1 MNLLTVSGSPHVYGD
16 KNVKKIMWD
25 VIIAMVP
32 AMLVSFYYFGLSS
45 IVLMLTAIF
54 TAVVSEFLIAK
65 YVLKTTPTIW
75 DGSAIITAVLLAF
88 NVPTSLPWWQMVIGT
103 VFAIS
108 IAKMAF
114 GGLGKNPFN
123 PALAGRVFMLIS
135 FPVDMTTWP
144 IPGLPFN
151 TLNFAVD
158 GLTGPTSLGIVKEG
172 LMKGETIG
180 QLSGNLPDYMQM
192 FSGQMGGSLGEVSA
206 AALLIGG
213 LYMLIRRVITW
224 HIPVS
229 FLLSVF
235 AFAGILYLVDPT
247 QFIDPVFH
255 ILAGGVMLGA
265 FFMATDMVTSPMSV
279 KGQLLFG
286 FGCGVLTILIRVWG
300 AYPEGVSFAILLM
313 NAFTP
318 LINKA
323 FKPKSF
329 GR

>member
-25 VIIAMVP
+25 VIIAMIP
-32 AMLVSFYYFGLSS
+32 ALLVSFWYFGLSS
-45 IVLMLTAIF
+45 IVLTFTAIIS
-54 TAVVSEFLIAK
+54 AVIFEFLIAK
-65 YVLKTTPTIW
+65 YILKTTPTVM
-75 DGSAIITAVLLAF
+75 DGSAIITGMLLAF
-88 NVPTSLPWWQMVIGT
+88 NVPTSLPWWQMMIGT
-103 VFAIS
+103 LFAIS
-108 IAKMAF
+108 VAKMAF

-123 PALAGRVFMLIS
+123 PALAGRVFLLIS

-144 IPGLPFN
+144 LPRLPFN
-151 TLNFAVD
+151 TMNFAVD

-172 LMKGETIG
+172 LMKGETID
-180 QLSGNLPDYMQM
+180 QLSNNLPSYMDM
-192 FSGQMGGSLGEVSA
+192 FSGQINGSLGEVSA
-206 AALLIGG
+206 AAILIGG
-213 LYMLIRRVITW
+213 IYMLLRRVITW

-247 QFIDPVFH
+247 QYIDPVFH

-265 FFMATDMVTSPMSV
+265 IFMATDMVTSPMSV

-286 FGCGVLTILIRVWG
+286 FGCGVLTILIRIWG

-323 FKPKSF
+323 FKPKTF

>member
-1 MNLLTVSGSPHVYGD
+1 MDLLTISGSPHIHGNQ
-16 KNVKKIMWD
+16 NVKKIMWQ
-25 VIIAMVP
+25 VVFAMVP
-32 AMLVSFYYFGLSS
+32 AMLVSFWYFGLSS
-45 IVLMLTAIF
+45 IILTLVAIIG
-54 TAVVSEFLIAK
+54 AVSVEYLIAK
-65 YVLKTTPTIW
+65 FLLKTTPTIG
-75 DGSAIITAVLLAF
+75 DGSAVITAILLAF
-88 NVPTSLPWWQMVIGT
+88 NVPSSLPWWEMLIGIA
-103 VFAIS
+103 FAIG
-108 IAKMAF
+108 IAKMTY

-144 IPGLPFN
+144 KPLLPFN
-151 TLNFAVD
+151 TMDFSVD

-172 LMKGETIG
+172 LAKGDTMEQVTS
-180 QLSGNLPDYMQM
+180 QLPDYMQM
-192 FSGQMGGSLGEVSA
+192 FMGQIGGSIGEVSA
-206 AALLIGG
+206 AALLLGG
-213 LYMLIRRVITW
+213 LYLIVRRVITW

-229 FLLSVF
+229 FLLTAF

-247 QFIDPVFH
+247 QYIDPVFH
-255 ILAGGVMLGA
+255 LLAGGLMLGA

-286 FGCGVLTILIRVWG
+286 VGCGVLTILIRVWG
-300 AYPEGVSFAILLM
+300 AYPEGVSFAILIM

-318 LINKA
+318 LINKG

>member
-25 VIIAMVP
+25 VIIAMIP

-192 FSGQMGGSLGEVSA
+192 FTGQMGGSLGEVSA

-229 FLLSVF
+229 FLFSVF